1 MDERNNNEKDIH
13 SAFESVETGVSEQ
26 KSSSGHESVGN
37 GDSEEKCSSGH
48 EERQMT
54 RSPDLFTEESLPE
67 SSETNVSPLHQVSDL
82 LLNEPQNLTEEAT
95 KNYRTKVLQRL
106 QELCENQQDIL
117 SLQRSILAAV
127 AVPGGEAEEEILAGP
142 CQNVE
147 AFKELDIALNNKE
160 KRTKMMNYL
169 RSLGGANP
177 GAAYAKC
184 CVRCIER
191 SAECLQPEGE
201 EEQTCLPRPQHLL

>member
-1 MDERNNNEKDIH
+1 MPDKQKWKRFRIKKIWLRTD
-13 SAFESVETGVSEQ
+13 SYTKASQKCRLVAETSNLETEDTSN
-26 KSSSGHESVGN
+26 K
-37 GDSEEKCSSGH
+37 K
-48 EERQMT
+48 RQLKKP
-54 RSPDLFTEESLPE
+54 RRFQ
-67 SSETNVSPLHQVSDL
+67 SETDISSDVSDL

-95 KNYRTKVLQRL
+95 KNYCTKVLQRL

-147 AFKELDIALNNKE
+147 AFKELDIALNYKE

-169 RSLGGANP
+169 RSLGVQIQGQL
-177 GAAYAKC
+177 YAKC
-184 CVRCIER
+184 CVRWHRKKC
-191 SAECLQPEGE
+191 
-201 EEQTCLPRPQHLL
+201 